1 VFCGAHPGLYEAN
14 TLRLEEPAPT
24 ATALEVAAWA
34 DRLMASLEHRKVEV
48 FDDATGERLRPG
60 FEALGWHPEVLV
72 WMIHDGPPPAADSR
86 LPVSPADDESIRPL
100 RRRWVDPPFTEQQ
113 VFDYLE
119 IDKRVG
125 LRLGARNLAA
135 AGSEG
140 EVIAFARYLLMDDSA
155 EIQNVFVAPEHR
167 GSGAG
172 GALTTAAI
180 ARAFADGARRVFI
193 LADAKARPRQ
203 LYARLGFRPA
213 WTCHE
218 FLRTPSGT

>member
-100 RRRWVDPPFTEQQ
+100 RRRWVDPPFPEQQ
-113 VFDYLE
+113 VFD
-119 IDKRVG
+119 
-125 LRLGARNLAA
+125 
-135 AGSEG
+135 
-140 EVIAFARYLLMDDSA
+140 
-155 EIQNVFVAPEHR
+155 
-167 GSGAG
+167 
-172 GALTTAAI
+172 
-180 ARAFADGARRVFI
+180 
-193 LADAKARPRQ
+193 
-203 LYARLGFRPA
+203 
-213 WTCHE
+213 
-218 FLRTPSGT
+218 